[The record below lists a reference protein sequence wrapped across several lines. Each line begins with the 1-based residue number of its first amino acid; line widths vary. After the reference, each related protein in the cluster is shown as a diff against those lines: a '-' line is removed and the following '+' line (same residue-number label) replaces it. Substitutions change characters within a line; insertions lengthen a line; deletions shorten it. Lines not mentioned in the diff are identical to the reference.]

1 MLVVKVEVHPG
12 GDEKRAFL
20 IGRLDITNVE
30 DQSGTVSLYRARLT
44 DTPRAQVAHH
54 SGTERLVSHDRTRS
68 AWHLIQRALA
78 AIVGE
83 PR

>member
-20 IGRLDITNVE
+20 IGRLTITNVE
-30 DQSGTVSLYRARLT
+30 ELSGTVSDYRAELT
-44 DTPRAQVAHH
+44 DTLRAQVVHY
-54 SGTERLVSHDRTRS
+54 SGQQAIVTHDRTRS